1 MLGSKRVKWILVL
14 PVVGILAFFGLF
26 MFAYSLRLSFFR
38 WPKIP
43 TESPSYSGLE
53 NYRAALIDPNFSRS
67 LLVTLK
73 FAGLG
78 IPLQFW
84 AGLGIALALNRLG
97 EIGKKLCVPLIAGS
111 MIPDVGA
118 GIMWYLILSYQ
129 YGPVSYFLDLLRLE
143 KIDWL
148 GTTIGSFFAIVI
160 GDSWAA
166 IPFMMM
172 VLYAGLI
179 SLPKDVL
186 EAATIDGASGLQM
199 LWRVTL
205 PLLKPVILVALV
217 LRISGAIK
225 TFGLVRALTEGR
237 PGGATEVVSYYIF
250 NQGFTYWNLSYAS
263 ALTFLILPII
273 VFVIIAFMRVMR
285 GGVEI

>member
-1 MLGSKRVKWILVL
+1 LVL

-26 MFAYSLRLSFFR
+26 MFVYSFRLSLFR
-38 WPKIP
+38 WPKTP
-43 TESPSYSGLE
+43 VEPLSFCGLE
-53 NYRAALIDPNFSRS
+53 NYKAALSDPNFRRS
-67 LLVTLK
+67 LWVTFK

-97 EIGKKLCVPLIAGS
+97 EAGKKLCVPLIAGT
-111 MIPDVGA
+111 MVTDVGI
-118 GIMWYLILSYQ
+118 GIMWYLILSYH
-129 YGPVSYFLDLLRLE
+129 YGPISYFLDLLGLQ

-148 GTTIGSFFAIVI
+148 GTATGSFFAIVM
-160 GDSWAA
+160 GDSWTA

-179 SLPKDVL
+179 SLPRDIF
-186 EAATIDGASGLQM
+186 EAAAIDGASGLQM
-199 LWRVTL
+199 FSKITL
-205 PLLKPVILVALV
+205 PLLKPVIVVALV

-237 PGGATEVVSYYIF
+237 PGGATEVISYYIF
-250 NQGFTYWNLSYAS
+250 NQGFSYWNLSYAS
-263 ALTFLILPII
+263 ALTFLLLPII
-273 VFVIIAFMRVMR
+273 VLVITAFIRAMR
-285 GGVEI
+285 GGVEA